1 MRKLSNYLLLILICF
16 IGIWSCDKNESTE
29 ADYDPNSPVVF
40 SDFLPKTG
48 AVRTRLFIEGKNF
61 GKDISKIHVFVG
73 DKELKVIGSD
83 GNQIY
88 CMVPKQVES
97 GAVKVVIDRGNGV
110 EHVFDEGFTYRATST
125 VGTLVGD
132 VDELGNSSIID
143 GGFDAARFSN
153 PMWVLFE
160 PVSNNL
166 FVVETALSVRKVDLN
181 DESISTLIT
190 NGQASFKKIQTISL
204 SFDNDTL
211 FLTDDNGQTNNK
223 NQVAIAYT
231 LRSENYRRVH
241 PYIYDYTSYA
251 CASHPTD
258 NIMFFNTYIGGGILK
273 AFTDPITKELAS
285 KELFKVGG
293 TSNIKPNIFFH
304 PSGEY
309 AYFMIAQTIWKSK
322 YNWETKELEFPIV
335 FAGGSSG
342 DVDAIGTTAKFG
354 YIRQGV
360 FVKNPAYAGQE
371 DEYDFYLA
379 DINNHSIRKVTP
391 TGEVSTY
398 AGKGSPSS
406 DGKKEGY
413 IDGDLRL
420 EARFNKPSGI
430 AYDAERKIFYITE
443 EVNRRIRTISVE

>member
-1 MRKLSNYLLLILICF
+1 
-16 IGIWSCDKNESTE
+16 
-29 ADYDPNSPVVF
+29 
-40 SDFLPKTG
+40 
-48 AVRTRLFIEGKNF
+48 
-61 GKDISKIHVFVG
+61 
-73 DKELKVIGSD
+73 
-83 GNQIY
+83 
-88 CMVPKQVES
+88 
-97 GAVKVVIDRGNGV
+97 
-110 EHVFDEGFTYRATST
+110 
-125 VGTLVGD
+125 
-132 VDELGNSSIID
+132 
-143 GGFDAARFSN
+143 
-153 PMWVLFE
+153 
-160 PVSNNL
+160 
-166 FVVETALSVRKVDLN
+166 
-181 DESISTLIT
+181 
-190 NGQASFKKIQTISL
+190 
-204 SFDNDTL
+204 
-211 FLTDDNGQTNNK
+211 
-223 NQVAIAYT
+223 
-231 LRSENYRRVH
+231 
-241 PYIYDYTSYA
+241 
-251 CASHPTD
+251 
-258 NIMFFNTYIGGGILK
+258 
-273 AFTDPITKELAS
+273 
-285 KELFKVGG
+285 
-293 TSNIKPNIFFH
+293 PNIFFH